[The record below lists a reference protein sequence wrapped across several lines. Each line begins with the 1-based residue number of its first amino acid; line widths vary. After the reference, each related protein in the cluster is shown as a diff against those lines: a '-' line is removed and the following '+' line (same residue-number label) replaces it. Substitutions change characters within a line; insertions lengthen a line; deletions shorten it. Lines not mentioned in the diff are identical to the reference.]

1 MPDVV
6 TTQQVAAQVGWLPAI
21 MMLIGV
27 MATIGFMGYLW
38 KLANIINSMA
48 EKIKLLDA
56 AILNEKG
63 NPLAQYSALVAINDE
78 IEELRKDTEK
88 HIAQA
93 ERHYQTLEDIN
104 AEEKYKNCNIDK
116 CVHLQRII
124 NAINGVLMRFD
135 QFDDKANEAR
145 SATGNSLDD
154 IREEMKGLSDTVS
167 TQTKEMIH
175 VLTEVLISKGGA
187 NK

>member
-1 MPDVV
+1 
-6 TTQQVAAQVGWLPAI
+6 
-21 MMLIGV
+21 MLLGICFAG
-27 MATIGFMGYLW
+27 L
-38 KLANIINSMA
+38 LAKYIYSLASDIHSMA
-48 EKIKLLDA
+48 EKIKSLDA
-56 AILNEKG
+56 AILSEKG
-63 NPLAQYSALVAINDE
+63 NPLAQYSALMAINDE
-78 IEELRKDTEK
+78 IDELRKDTEK

-93 ERHYQTLEDIN
+93 ERHYQTLEDID
-104 AEEKYKNCNIDK
+104 AEEKYKNCDIDK
-116 CVHLQRII
+116 CVHLQKII

-135 QFDDKANEAR
+135 QFDDKADTAR

-167 TQTKEMIH
+167 IQTKEMIH